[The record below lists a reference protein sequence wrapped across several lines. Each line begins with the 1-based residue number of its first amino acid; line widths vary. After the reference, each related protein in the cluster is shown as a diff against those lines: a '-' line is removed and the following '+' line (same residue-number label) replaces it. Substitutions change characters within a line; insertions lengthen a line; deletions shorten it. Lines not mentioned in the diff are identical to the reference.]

1 MPLAPEIKK
10 AGHTA
15 DPVPDP
21 QASRPFGSTGPAP
34 EAGPQARPDPAPA
47 KPVQPEPAGGR
58 VPMPVPPAP
67 APAPAPA
74 PRSEQPRTEALLGD
88 IRQQLQDLNRN
99 MARLEQTVQNAAA
112 APRLDPVLE
121 RIDAARTRLEGML
134 SAGTRQAEPQADPD
148 LGDKL
153 QKMQELLE
161 SIGARQERND
171 RQLSQCLRENANFQ
185 VQVRQGMQRD
195 MEKMRSQL
203 DGSIFNSLLKEIA
216 TVYVEYGQM
225 LLKDASIQGT
235 ARKNLMMM
243 FSQLEDLLTDYDA
256 EVQQSEVGEVR
267 KGRSTKVIEK
277 VPTGDQTLHN
287 TVALSR
293 RPGVVKDRIVLY
305 PEYVDVYVYDPNLP
319 APVEEPA
326 QPEPTPEPQPQPETT
341 AAPDQTEMTGQ
352 APAPVGGSPETTPA
366 PENIPPEPEQPDQS
380 RTNADSGAQGQMEAP
395 GNG

>member
-1 MPLAPEIKK
+1 
-10 AGHTA
+10 
-15 DPVPDP
+15 
-21 QASRPFGSTGPAP
+21 
-34 EAGPQARPDPAPA
+34 
-47 KPVQPEPAGGR
+47 
-58 VPMPVPPAP
+58 
-67 APAPAPA
+67 
-74 PRSEQPRTEALLGD
+74 
-88 IRQQLQDLNRN
+88 
-99 MARLEQTVQNAAA
+99 
-112 APRLDPVLE
+112 
-121 RIDAARTRLEGML
+121 
-134 SAGTRQAEPQADPD
+134 
-148 LGDKL
+148 
-153 QKMQELLE
+153 
-161 SIGARQERND
+161 
-171 RQLSQCLRENANFQ
+171 
-185 VQVRQGMQRD
+185 
-195 MEKMRSQL
+195 
-203 DGSIFNSLLKEIA
+203 
-216 TVYVEYGQM
+216 
-225 LLKDASIQGT
+225 
-235 ARKNLMMM
+235 MM

-366 PENIPPEPEQPDQS
+366 PENIPPEPEQPDHS

>member
-112 APRLDPVLE
+112 APCLDPVLE

-195 MEKMRSQL
+195 MEKMRVP
-203 DGSIFNSLLKEIA
+203 A
-216 TVYVEYGQM
+216 
-225 LLKDASIQGT
+225 
-235 ARKNLMMM
+235 
-243 FSQLEDLLTDYDA
+243 
-256 EVQQSEVGEVR
+256 
-267 KGRSTKVIEK
+267 GR
-277 VPTGDQTLHN
+277 QHLQ
-287 TVALSR
+287 
-293 RPGVVKDRIVLY
+293 
-305 PEYVDVYVYDPNLP
+305 LP
-319 APVEEPA
+319 AERDRHRLCGIRSDAAEGCIDSGHGPEEPDDDV
-326 QPEPTPEPQPQPETT
+326 QP
-341 AAPDQTEMTGQ
+341 A
-352 APAPVGGSPETTPA
+352 GGS
-366 PENIPPEPEQPDQS
+366 
-380 RTNADSGAQGQMEAP
+380 ADRL
-395 GNG
+395 